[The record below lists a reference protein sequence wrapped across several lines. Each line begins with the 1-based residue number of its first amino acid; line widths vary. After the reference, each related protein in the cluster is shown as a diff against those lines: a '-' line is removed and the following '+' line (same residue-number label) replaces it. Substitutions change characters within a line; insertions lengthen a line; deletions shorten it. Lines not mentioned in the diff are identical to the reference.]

1 MTLSSFQN
9 NIVVN
14 GQCWPLTISE
24 IEKTRPLIVTGPLLP
39 PADVAA
45 QQQLASYCAA
55 AVATELQ
62 LLSSQLA
69 YLLEV
74 LPGASCY
81 SCYAAAAIR
90 GGAQE

>member
-14 GQCWPLTISE
+14 GQWPLTISE